1 MSNSFLRSIPKG
13 SNPRTILFL
22 LYVNDLPNCLK
33 SATASMFVY
42 DTNLTASGNT
52 SPELYN
58 KLDNDLENIHH
69 TLKNKCVNIT
79 RFFCPLN
86 NTGYIT
92 HQRVI

>member
-1 MSNSFLRSIPKG
+1 MQLMGDI
-13 SNPRTILFL
+13 
-22 LYVNDLPNCLK
+22 
-33 SATASMFVY
+33 SATAFLYELHRVVVHVLQKLYLKTTVCSFVSSKY
-42 DTNLTASGNT
+42 RTH
-52 SPELYN
+52 
-58 KLDNDLENIHH
+58 KH